1 MLIPLSVQS
10 LVASRPAQEHYSFV
24 SNNMPRRD
32 QTAPTAIRGRRMPNS
47 RITAIDFAMPC
58 SQLFLSPAK
67 SQTHDMHRQQKI
79 TSGELRSDN
88 GPRRL
93 LAYHRD
99 PKG

>member
-1 MLIPLSVQS
+1 MENIDTDTIGF
-10 LVASRPAQEHYSFV
+10 LVSW
-24 SNNMPRRD
+24 
-32 QTAPTAIRGRRMPNS
+32 
-47 RITAIDFAMPC
+47 PC

-67 SQTHDMHRQQKI
+67 SQTHDMHRQQRI